1 MTHSVVQVV
10 FWVCGFLLLI
20 SAIEHYTRGLLIP
33 SICWVLLAGILYGVL
48 RGHAGLPLP
57 SLQPGPAVV
66 LYILLPVLIFH
77 SSRKLG
83 LAELRSVLSES
94 AFLALTGP
102 LLGMVMLGLPL
113 VVLADIPVPDAL
125 LFGAVL
131 SPTDPVAVSAVFGSF
146 EVPERLAGLVE
157 GESLLNDGI
166 VVVLYSVLVGWAVR
180 DAPIS
185 VPGTVAAFLGSVFG
199 ALALGGIIGL
209 LGALLMRLW
218 HELHNRFIGSLIPLI
233 TVYAAFALAEHT
245 LHISGVLSVMAA
257 TLALGAVHIHRT
269 EKRTTPETD
278 RFFDDFWGFLNHL
291 ADAVLFF
298 ILGASMGQHAYR
310 LPWYVIPA
318 AIGLLA
324 VFRAVLVYGGSG
336 LLRLVERPLPVS
348 WQNVLLLGGLR
359 GALSVAL
366 LLMLPGAYPHR
377 ELFLCVAFGL
387 VLFTMLANT
396 VGMHFYLQRARIEGD
411 S

>member
-1 MTHSVVQVV
+1 MAHSVVQAV
-10 FWVCGFLLLI
+10 FWVCGFLLVI
-20 SAIEHYTRGLLIP
+20 SAIEHYTRHLLIP
-33 SICWVLLAGILYGVL
+33 SICWILLAGVLYGVL

-57 SLQPGPAVV
+57 ALQPGPAVV
-66 LYILLPVLIFH
+66 LYVLIPVLIFH

-83 LAELRSVLSES
+83 MDELRSVLPES
-94 AFLALTGP
+94 GFLALTGP

-131 SPTDPVAVSAVFGSF
+131 SPTDPVAISAVFGSF
-146 EVPERLAGLVE
+146 DVLERLGAVVE

-166 VVVLYSVLVGWAVR
+166 VVVLFSVLVGWAVR
-180 DAPIS
+180 DVALS
-185 VPGTVAAFLGSVFG
+185 VPGTIASFFWSVFG
-199 ALALGGIIGL
+199 ALALGAGIGA
-209 LGALLMRLW
+209 LGGLLMRVW
-218 HELHNRFIGSLIPLI
+218 HELHNRFIGSLMPLI
-233 TVYAAFALAEHT
+233 VVYTAFAFAEYSM
-245 LHISGVLSVMAA
+245 HISGVLSVMAA
-257 TLALGAVHIHRT
+257 TLALGTVHIHRKK
-269 EKRTTPETD
+269 KRAAPETD

-298 ILGASMGQHAYR
+298 ILGASMGEHAYR

-324 VFRAVLVYGGSG
+324 VFRATLVYGGSR
-336 LLRLVERPLPVS
+336 LLRLVGRPLPDS
-348 WQNVLLLGGLR
+348 WQHVLSLGGLR

-366 LLMLPGAYPHR
+366 LLMLPRSYAHR
-377 ELFLCVAFGL
+377 DLFLCVAFGL

-396 VGMHFYLQRARIEGD
+396 LAMHFYLD
-411 S
+411 STNLEHK